1 MVKNPKVALLALGIA
16 VLLAFAGLTT
26 LLLSEA
32 ADKTESDSMI
42 RVACVGDSITEGS
55 GYPDNLQI
63 MLGPEYDVGNFGVSG
78 STVSLNSERPYMNA
92 PARAASKAFQPSI
105 VVIMLGTNDAQAS
118 GQFDGDFSEDY
129 KTLISDYQAL
139 LSEPEIWLVKPPP
152 IFENQLN
159 LSDASLEQGI
169 IPQIEEVADEL
180 DLPVIDVY
188 SIMASYPEY
197 FMDGVHPSSE
207 GASVIANQII
217 QAIISNST
225 SSPF

>member
-1 MVKNPKVALLALGIA
+1 MVKNAKVALLALGVAI
-16 VLLAFAGLTT
+16 LLAFAGLTAVF
-26 LLLSEA
+26 LGGA
-32 ADKTESDSMI
+32 ADETEPDSMV

-78 STVSLNSERPYMNA
+78 STVSLNSERPYMKA
-92 PARAASKAFQPSI
+92 PARAASEAFQPSI

-118 GQFDGDFSEDY
+118 GELNGDFSEDY
-129 KTLISDYQAL
+129 KTLISEYQAL

-169 IPQIEEVADEL
+169 IPQIEEVANEL
-180 DLPVIDVY
+180 GLPMIDVY

-217 QAIISNST
+217 QAIT
-225 SSPF
+225 SSSASALG